1 MDEII
6 ETCELNN
13 IENEFSYIKEYF
25 RNVKFAYKERKSKL
39 YFYQNLINKNI
50 DFIAFNTIKTAKED
64 LKNTKNTFKELNDS
78 IKSLSNEIYFQNIEI
93 KNLSK
98 EYMELTKTLE
108 KITVKNQ
115 NMETIKFNLSNQN
128 TILKQYNDI
137 KLKNN
142 LLYNNILQ
150 IKKKMQFNEL
160 NELMIK
166 QQSIEN
172 EKISLSKKIR
182 RLTLVN
188 TTNDIEDI
196 FYWQKMISTI
206 YKTIFGEIKYK
217 IIDNKYKIT
226 IFYKIE
232 LNLTICNK
240 TLIDIDI
247 TDYNEAEIKNFTILK
262 EWCIKIND
270 PRLILIYTYIY
281 FKNIPL
287 SIKLKQ
293 NINR

>member
-6 ETCELNN
+6 EMCELDN
-13 IENEFSYIKEYF
+13 IENEFNYIKEYF
-25 RNVKFAYKERKSKL
+25 QNVKFAYKERKSKL

-50 DFIAFNTIKTAKED
+50 DFVTFNTIKTAKEN

-78 IKSLSNEIYFQNIEI
+78 IKSLSNEIYFQNIEM

-98 EYMELTKTLE
+98 EYIELTKTLE
-108 KITVKNQ
+108 KITMKNQ
-115 NMETIKFNLSNQN
+115 NMETIKFNLNNQN

-137 KLKNN
+137 KSKNN
-142 LLYNNILQ
+142 LLYSDILK
-150 IKKKMQFNEL
+150 IKKKMQFNEI
-160 NELMIK
+160 NELIIK
-166 QQSIEN
+166 HQSIEN

-182 RLTLVN
+182 RLTLIN

-206 YKTIFGEIKYK
+206 YKIIFGEIKYK
-217 IIDNKYKIT
+217 IMDNKYKIT

-232 LNLTICNK
+232 LNLIICNK

-247 TDYNEAEIKNFTILK
+247 TDYNETEIKNFTILK
-262 EWCIKIND
+262 EWCIKMND

-281 FKNIPL
+281 FKNTPL
-287 SIKLKQ
+287 KVHD
-293 NINR
+293 